1 MRQVPNTTI
10 SFRTIFPFFLVI
22 VLDIMSINIIAPVLA
37 PLVNNPHSVLFGMH
51 ASNVSRHILYG
62 VIQALGPLCY
72 AIGAPVLGYISDRV
86 GRRKVLL
93 ICVIGSLVGLLAY
106 IIGFKEASISIILI
120 GRVVAGFTS
129 GSLAVA
135 QSAIADISR
144 GPTKAKNIGIIAV
157 AMTIGLISGPLLG
170 GVLSD
175 PTVLSWFNNS
185 TPFYAGIILSAINLI
200 ILIFTLRETHDKS
213 VRQYQGLAQNFY
225 HVVFKSNI
233 HFILLTYF
241 VFELGWS
248 MYYQSL
254 MLLLSQDFQVTNK
267 VIGFFASYVGLL
279 ISFFLIYGV
288 RLVVNRFSLT
298 SIVKPSF
305 LIGIVVLL
313 MGYFFNSLILQW
325 IIAIPIS
332 IMVAFCYSILI
343 TMGSDNVDP
352 EHQGLFMGIGD
363 ALLSVAFA
371 LTAFFGSLLA
381 IKSAVLPELVAAL
394 LFIIAWLLFSLA
406 KKQYHTPINLQKP

>member
-1 MRQVPNTTI
+1 MRQVPNTAV

-37 PLVNNPHSVLFGMH
+37 PLVNNPHSVLFGAD
-51 ASNVSRHILYG
+51 ASNISRHILYG

-72 AIGAPVLGYISDRV
+72 AVGAPVLGYISDRV

-93 ICVIGSLVGLLAY
+93 ICVLGSLVGLLAY
-106 IIGFKEASISIILI
+106 IIGFKTASISIILL

-144 GPTKAKNIGIIAV
+144 GPTKAKNIGVIAV
-157 AMTIGLISGPLLG
+157 AMTVGLISGPLLG

-175 PTVLSWFNNS
+175 PTVMSWFNNS
-185 TPFYAGIILSAINLI
+185 TPFYAGIILSALNLI
-200 ILIFTLRETHDKS
+200 ILIFTLRETHGKALG
-213 VRQYQGLAQNFY
+213 QHQGLAKDL
-225 HVVFKSNI
+225 HHMIFKNGI

-248 MYYQSL
+248 MYYQAL
-254 MLLLSQDFQVTNK
+254 ALLLAQDFHVTNK

-288 RLVVNRFSLT
+288 RFVVDRFQLT
-298 SIVKPSF
+298 RIVKPSF
-305 LIGIVVLL
+305 FVGIIVLL
-313 MGYFFNSLILQW
+313 VGYFFNTITIQW
-325 IIAIPIS
+325 IIAVPIS

-343 TMGSDNVDP
+343 TMGSDKVDP
-352 EHQGLFMGIGD
+352 DRQGLFMGTGD
-363 ALLSVAFA
+363 ALLSIAFA
-371 LTAFFGSLLA
+371 ITALFGSMLA
-381 IKSAVLPELVAAL
+381 IKSAVLPELVAAI
-394 LFIIAWLLFSLA
+394 LFAIAWLLFPLA
-406 KKQYHTPINLQKP
+406 KKQYHVKPNS